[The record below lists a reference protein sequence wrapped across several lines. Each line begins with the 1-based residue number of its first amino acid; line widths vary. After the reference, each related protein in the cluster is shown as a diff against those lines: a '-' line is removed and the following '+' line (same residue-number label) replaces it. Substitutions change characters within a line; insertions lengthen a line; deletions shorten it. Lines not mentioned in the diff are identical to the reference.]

1 MAQKLNLLSGAFFF
15 QYNLNPFFISPFNYE
30 GGETREKR
38 YQSSLA

>member
-1 MAQKLNLLSGAFFF
+1 MAQKLNVLPGAFSF

-30 GGETREKR
+30 GGKTREKR